1 MRHASAPC
9 KATHKQLPRD
19 AWQIRVHD
27 QDPAYMS
34 WETDVKIR
42 ARRTDNDTEYDRN
55 KTRGIPRAVAARLH
69 GLRYGGECGQKRMV
83 QDTGGTLDRCN
94 ALRPKYGVPVCHN
107 IPADGIDAAVV
118 DAFFQA
124 LSPIELDI
132 YARAGA
138 AQRHADEQTEHA
150 RPQPRARL
158 RYQAALAPRHYH
170 RGDPDNRLVAAAR
183 EARGAAA

>member
-1 MRHASAPC
+1 VQRAP
-9 KATHKQLPRD
+9 PEVR
-19 AWQIRVHD
+19 
-27 QDPAYMS
+27 
-34 WETDVKIR
+34 R
-42 ARRTDNDTEYDRN
+42 A
-55 KTRGIPRAVAARLH
+55 
-69 GLRYGGECGQKRMV
+69 
-83 QDTGGTLDRCN
+83 
-94 ALRPKYGVPVCHN
+94 VCHN
-107 IPADGIDAAVV
+107 MPADGIDAAVV
-118 DAFFQA
+118 EAFFQA

-150 RPQPRARL
+150 RSQPRARL